1 MKALWI
7 YLCKTKKQ
15 IMKTHN
21 DANDMSRNISQLVF
35 NCNIFFVVV
44 EIVFVQQIAQNKE
57 DYQ

>member
-1 MKALWI
+1 
-7 YLCKTKKQ
+7 
-15 IMKTHN
+15 MKTHN